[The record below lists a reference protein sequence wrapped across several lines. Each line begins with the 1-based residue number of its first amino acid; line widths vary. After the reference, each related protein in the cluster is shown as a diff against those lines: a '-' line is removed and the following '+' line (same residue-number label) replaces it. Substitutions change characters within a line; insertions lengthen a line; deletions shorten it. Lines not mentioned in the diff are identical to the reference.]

1 MTVSKEHITHPRVT
15 SVPCSSFSQY
25 SWAWLS
31 SWEQTADSGDTTKEQ
46 NITTTCI
53 NNTHH
58 SINITFFFTHIQN
71 IVLIM
76 LIWSWK
82 MMIINFCN
90 YFVSDIN
97 LKVPKQKNQTNN
109 KKQKQQNIYIYIFFT
124 MVHLYHNHHICFNYL
139 TCHRAI
145 KKPNLWCFIQIRQE
159 HSTT

>member
-1 MTVSKEHITHPRVT
+1 
-15 SVPCSSFSQY
+15 
-25 SWAWLS
+25 
-31 SWEQTADSGDTTKEQ
+31 
-46 NITTTCI
+46 
-53 NNTHH
+53 
-58 SINITFFFTHIQN
+58 
-71 IVLIM
+71 M

-109 KKQKQQNIYIYIFFT
+109 KKQKQQNIYIYIFT

-145 KKPNLWCFIQIRQE
+145 KKPNL
-159 HSTT
+159 